1 MFHWKGAAGVC
12 INEENQVLFVLQ
24 ASEEDVAKWSVPSG
38 GLEGTESFE
47 DCCVREFEEETGLK
61 VEVTSTLHTK
71 SGVNKQYGISYE
83 LHYFRVKVLS
93 GELILQDPDESVLA
107 IEWKSMKDLQ
117 QGNMSYPEDL
127 EFLLDLMDGNS

>member
-24 ASEEDVAKWSVPSG
+24 VSEEDVAKWSVPSG

-117 QGNMSYPEDL
+117 QGNMSYPEDF
-127 EFLLDLMDGNS
+127 EFLLDLMDGSS

>member
-12 INEENQVLFVLQ
+12 INEQNQVLMVLQ
-24 ASEEDVAKWSVPSG
+24 AGEDEEAKWSVPSG
-38 GLEGTESFE
+38 GIEGTESLE

-61 VEVTSTLHTK
+61 VDVTSTLHTK

-93 GELILQDPDESVLA
+93 GKLNLQDPDDSVLA
-107 IEWKSMKDLQ
+107 IEWKSINDLQ
-117 QGNMSYPEDL
+117 RGNMSYPEDL
-127 EFLLDLMDGNS
+127 DFLLELMDSTS